1 MDGSTLGF
9 QCRRSPSNEIGC
21 RLGEGID
28 LVQNDLLIGE
38 RSRHRDRHLQC
49 TNRNIDSPVY
59 TPHQFLVVSHDDLNG
74 NDTLLIDRELLLKVH
89 DLLA

>member
-38 RSRHRDRHLQC
+38 RNATVTATCNALIVTLIARS
-49 TNRNIDSPVY
+49 
-59 TPHQFLVVSHDDLNG
+59 TPRTSSLLFLMMISMEM
-74 NDTLLIDRELLLKVH
+74 TPC
-89 DLLA
+89 